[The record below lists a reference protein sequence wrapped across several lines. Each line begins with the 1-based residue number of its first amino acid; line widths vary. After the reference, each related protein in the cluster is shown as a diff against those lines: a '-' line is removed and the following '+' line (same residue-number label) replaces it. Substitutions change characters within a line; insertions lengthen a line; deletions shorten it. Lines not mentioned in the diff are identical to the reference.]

1 MILERNCVLENALP
15 FDTYFKYAKWRKG
28 GGGGGR
34 KKEGDQWEV
43 LVSCC
48 ASSSSPVVHEDVGF
62 PDASRWDSQVLDA
75 TKLGRIPPQIV
86 IVPILL
92 ILIQIKI
99 NLI

>member
-1 MILERNCVLENALP
+1 LLENALP
-15 FDTYFKYAKWRKG
+15 FGTYFKYAKWRKAG
-28 GGGGGR
+28 KREGLGRR

-86 IVPILL
+86 IVPILS
-92 ILIQIKI
+92 IPNQ
-99 NLI
+99 N